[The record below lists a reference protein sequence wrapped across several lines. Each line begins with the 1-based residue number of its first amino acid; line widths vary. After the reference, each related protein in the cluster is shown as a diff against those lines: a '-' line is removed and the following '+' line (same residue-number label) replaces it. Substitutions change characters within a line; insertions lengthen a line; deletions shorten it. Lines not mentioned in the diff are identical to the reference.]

1 MFKTEDENNL
11 KLPEV
16 ESDSDH
22 ADREFATSDE
32 ETKDPVNNE
41 QAVHEPKPAF
51 DESTP
56 NQGASKTTKKWAM
69 DDEELEDAD
78 FNEIDKIL
86 AFKKMDST
94 DT

>member
-1 MFKTEDENNL
+1 
-11 KLPEV
+11 
-16 ESDSDH
+16 
-22 ADREFATSDE
+22 
-32 ETKDPVNNE
+32 
-41 QAVHEPKPAF
+41 
-51 DESTP
+51 
-56 NQGASKTTKKWAM
+56 M